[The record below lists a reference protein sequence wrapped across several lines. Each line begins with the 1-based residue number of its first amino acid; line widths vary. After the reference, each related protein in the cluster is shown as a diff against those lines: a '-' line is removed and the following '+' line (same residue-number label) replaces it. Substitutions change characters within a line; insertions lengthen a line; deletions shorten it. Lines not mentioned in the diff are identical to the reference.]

1 MEQLKQNISAY
12 KTKLPED
19 IINQID
25 QIHLEVMNPA
35 P

>member
-1 MEQLKQNISAY
+1 MEQLKQNISVY

-19 IINQID
+19 IINLID